1 MTNVIP
7 SVARDLGGRVG
18 AKNVHL
24 RAPRSARSLATL
36 GMTTVLLFGAAAC
49 HRDDSIPTFK
59 VEPTQFAR
67 RVTAEGM
74 LKSTKATPLSAPM
87 QVPMS
92 LKIAWVADD
101 GSIVK
106 KDDVVVRFDP
116 TDFEKDL
123 AGGKDDRHTVDN
135 KITKTVTLASTTRT
149 NLKRDARQ
157 AQDELIAA
165 KQFKFD
171 DAEVFSRYQ
180 RIESD
185 IDQTLAGDK
194 KEHAE
199 NVLGVR
205 DNLAQADRD
214 LLTIEEKKAGL
225 KIRNAQQGL
234 NSLELHA
241 PYDGILVLQRDWRGD
256 VPRVGNNVWPGQPLG
271 EIPDMNSMK
280 AEVFVLEADA
290 AGLAVGQKAR
300 VALESN
306 PLISFSGKVTQVDKL
321 ARPRFR
327 GVPVQYFGVTVML
340 DRTDPSIM
348 KPGARVRAVLEIENR
363 NNVFSIPRQALF
375 EKEGKKLVYRKRSGR
390 FEALPVEIASSTPG
404 RVVVT
409 KGLAKGDELAMR
421 DPTANEEQ
429 KLK

>member
-1 MTNVIP
+1 MTDVIP
-7 SVARDLGGRVG
+7 SVARELGGPGG
-18 AKNVHL
+18 AKIF
-24 RAPRSARSLATL
+24 RSLAA
-36 GMTTVLLFGAAAC
+36 LLILLSAC
-49 HRDDSIPTFK
+49 HRDVDSIPTFK

-306 PLISFSGKVTQVDKL
+306 RLMSFSGKVTQVDKL

-327 GVPVQYFGVTVML
+327 GVPVQYFGVTVTL

-429 KLK
+429 KSK

>member
-1 MTNVIP
+1 
-7 SVARDLGGRVG
+7 
-18 AKNVHL
+18 
-24 RAPRSARSLATL
+24 
-36 GMTTVLLFGAAAC
+36 MTTVLLFGAAAC

>member
-1 MTNVIP
+1 VIRRVFG
-7 SVARDLGGRVG
+7 VAQ
-18 AKNVHL
+18 AISPA
-24 RAPRSARSLATL
+24 RAGKIACATL
-36 GMTTVLLFGAAAC
+36 LLVLAC
-49 HRDDSIPTFK
+49 NRGEQIPTFS
-59 VEPTQFAR
+59 VQPTQFSR

-101 GSIVK
+101 GALVK
-106 KDDVVVRFDP
+106 KDDIVVRFDP
-116 TDFEKDL
+116 TDFQKDL
-123 AGGKDDRHTVDN
+123 LGGRDDRHTVDN
-135 KITKTVTLASTTRT
+135 KITKTTTLASTTRT

-157 AQDELIAA
+157 AQDELLAA

-180 RIESD
+180 RIESE

-205 DNLAQADRD
+205 DSLARADRD

-225 KIRNAQQGL
+225 KIRNAEQGL

-256 VPRVGNNVWPGQPLG
+256 IPRVGNSVWPGQPLG
-271 EIPDMNSMK
+271 EIPDLNSMK
-280 AEVFVLEADA
+280 AELFVLEADA
-290 AGLAVGQKAR
+290 AGLAVGQKAN
-300 VALESN
+300 VALESDR
-306 PLISFSGKVTQVDKL
+306 SKVFSGKVTQVDKL

-327 GVPVQYFGVTVML
+327 GVPVQYFGVTVTL
-340 DRTDPSIM
+340 DKTDPIVM
-348 KPGARVRAVLEIENR
+348 KPGARVRAVLEIESR

-375 EKEGKKLVYRKRSGR
+375 EKEGKKLVYRQRGDK
-390 FEALPVEIASSTPG
+390 FESVPVEIATSSPG

-409 KGLAKGDELAMR
+409 KGLAKGDALAMR
-421 DPTANEEQ
+421 DPTVNEEQ
-429 KLK
+429 KSK